1 MKIYTKQ
8 GDKGETSIIGGK
20 LPKHDSQI
28 ELLGTLD
35 ELNSFVGMARAEL
48 AYPELEHELL
58 KIQHELFDCGSDLSY
73 IQLEHTYEKKLT
85 DIETVWLE
93 KRMDFWM
100 GETPPIKRF
109 ILPGGTKAAATL
121 HVCRT
126 MARKAERQLTRC
138 LDEKGAANPTI
149 QQYLNRLSD
158 YFFVVARVA
167 NAFHSTSDIEY
178 IRGTDVFR
186 FFEKED

>member
-8 GDKGETSIIGGK
+8 GDKGETSLIGGR

-35 ELNSFVGMARAEL
+35 ELNSFVGLARAEL

-73 IQLEHTYEKKLT
+73 KQLENDQEKKLT
-85 DIETVWLE
+85 DTETAWLE
-93 KRMDFWM
+93 QRVDYWM
-100 GETPPIKRF
+100 NVTPPIKRF
-109 ILPGGTKAAATL
+109 ILPGGTKAASAL

-126 MARKAERQLTRC
+126 MARKAERQLTKC
-138 LDEKGAANPTI
+138 LVEKDAANPAI

-167 NAFHSTSDIEY
+167 NVHQSTSDIEY
-178 IRGTDVFR
+178 KRGTDVFR
-186 FFEKED
+186 FFEKEE